1 MDYIIIVSLKHV
13 LFVGAVQIKNS
24 NITTV
29 ITNDYTLI
37 TREEFGAG
45 EEVPVGR
52 GPDGLDRTKPRMY
65 EFAIHGL
72 ALIPDRSPGAS
83 HYEII
88 RRRYLWFRIRT
99 FMRNEQ
105 IEFGTVGHG
114 VLAQR
119 MLIGQIFRDYRI
131 QSDSGLFGRTRRLL
145 DQRLR
150 RYSHHPVAV
159 CLLLKS

>member
-1 MDYIIIVSLKHV
+1 
-13 LFVGAVQIKNS
+13 
-24 NITTV
+24 
-29 ITNDYTLI
+29 
-37 TREEFGAG
+37 
-45 EEVPVGR
+45 
-52 GPDGLDRTKPRMY
+52 
-65 EFAIHGL
+65 
-72 ALIPDRSPGAS
+72 
-83 HYEII
+83 
-88 RRRYLWFRIRT
+88 
-99 FMRNEQ
+99 MRNEQ

-145 DQRLR
+145 DQCLR